1 MVLRSLEA
9 VVGFR
14 PAAVIF
20 DMDGVLADTEPRNE
34 QAMATVLARRD
45 AQLTDDEYAGLV
57 GRSNDATWAWIIGYF
72 GLSDAAAALQE
83 EYVHAVLPL
92 LATIDPSPGAVELV
106 DSLRAAGVRL
116 AVASSSPRA
125 AIDALLVAIGLASAF
140 DAVVSGE
147 EVAEGKPAP
156 DIFRLAAERLDVA
169 TEECV
174 VIEDSPHGLDGARRA
189 GMRTIAVRTRYT
201 AGQVLWADAVVD
213 SLEELVVAP

>member
-1 MVLRSLEA
+1 MENIHPEDQVTLRQDL
-9 VVGFR
+9 R
-14 PAAVIF
+14 
-20 DMDGVLADTEPRNE
+20 
-34 QAMATVLARRD
+34 QARTR
-45 AQLTDDEYAGLV
+45 QG
-57 GRSNDATWAWIIGYF
+57 
-72 GLSDAAAALQE
+72 
-83 EYVHAVLPL
+83 
-92 LATIDPSPGAVELV
+92 ELV